1 MLCGLL
7 LQRVAASG
15 FILAFLLLGSVDRC
29 ALESKSSQGE
39 QAINALIV

>member
-7 LQRVAASG
+7 LQRVARG

-29 ALESKSSQGE
+29 TLESKSSQGE